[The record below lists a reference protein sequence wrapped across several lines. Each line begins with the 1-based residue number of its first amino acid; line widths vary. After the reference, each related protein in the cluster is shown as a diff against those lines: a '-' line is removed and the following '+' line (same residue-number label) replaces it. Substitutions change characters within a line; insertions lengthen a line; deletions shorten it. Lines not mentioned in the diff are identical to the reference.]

1 MSRMDEGRK
10 QVMGIMAE
18 IMASLGN
25 LGTGRFLTC

>member
-10 QVMGIMAE
+10 QVIGSMAE
-18 IMASLGN
+18 IMANLGN